1 MYYSRPSIP
10 GVVVV
15 GGGGGGGGYVHR
27 ISREGDDQ
35 MGVKTKTQKI
45 PRASNKTPK
54 NPGPNLNPQKILCR
68 ISKP

>member
-1 MYYSRPSIP
+1 MYYSRPFIP

-15 GGGGGGGGYVHR
+15 VVVVGGGYVHR

-35 MGVKTKTQKI
+35 MGVKAKTQKI